1 MLHKKSLDFSSIK
14 YLLIFNKPGPY
25 RKDWLMEMKMKIL
38 KTLILIP
45 FFMFGKSVLADT
57 TISLG
62 AGVQQGGFMGVQ
74 LAQFSDDKKHKFR
87 GALGVIGGTFG
98 YDYMITRNISVG
110 GSVYYYNILNS
121 YQGTALPTSIS
132 IPLTKTGFGW
142 ALTS

>member
-1 MLHKKSLDFSSIK
+1 
-14 YLLIFNKPGPY
+14 
-25 RKDWLMEMKMKIL
+25 MKIL

-74 LAQFSDDKKHKFR
+74 VAQFSEDKKHKFR

-121 YQGTALPTSIS
+121 YQGTALHANFYFNPANKNGFWLGFDVLNETE
-132 IPLTKTGFGW
+132 TAWKTRDQTEEVKTGFSVGYRF
-142 ALTS
+142 